1 MDPNF
6 AVAHWHLG
14 LAYEQKQL
22 FDNAIEEFRKAITLS
37 HGSPLMKAALGHSYA
52 KATKFDEANNTLD
65 ELNEL

>member
-1 MDPNF
+1 MSKSSF
-6 AVAHWHLG
+6 
-14 LAYEQKQL
+14 

-52 KATKFDEANNTLD
+52 KATKIDEANNKLD